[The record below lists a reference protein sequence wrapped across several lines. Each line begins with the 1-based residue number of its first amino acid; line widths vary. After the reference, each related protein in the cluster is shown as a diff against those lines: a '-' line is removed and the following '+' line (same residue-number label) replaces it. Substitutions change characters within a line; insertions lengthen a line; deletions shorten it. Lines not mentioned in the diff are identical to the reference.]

1 MTPPDG
7 VEDHGVRVLV
17 TSAPVD
23 QAESLTTR
31 LVEAAHVNCVNL
43 LPGARA
49 IYRWQGTLERELET
63 WMWMET
69 HHTRLDACLRA
80 LEAMHPYDVPKV
92 LVVRPS
98 DVADAY
104 AAWVRGDA
112 ATTSSGGASPA
123 ETS

>member
-1 MTPPDG
+1 MPPDDA
-7 VEDHGVRVLV
+7 EDHGVRVLV

-23 QAESLTTR
+23 QAESLATR
-31 LVEAAHVNCVNL
+31 LVEAAHVSCVNL
-43 LPGARA
+43 LPGATA
-49 IYRWQGTLERELET
+49 VYRWQGTLERELET

-92 LVVRPS
+92 LVMRPS

>member
-1 MTPPDG
+1 MPPDDA
-7 VEDHGVRVLV
+7 EDHGVRVLV

-23 QAESLTTR
+23 QAESLATR
-31 LVEAAHVNCVNL
+31 LVEAAHVYCVNL

-49 IYRWQGTLERELET
+49 IYRWQGTLERDDET

-69 HHTRLDACLRA
+69 HQTRLDDGLRA